1 MLKARACCVIGFL
14 ARKASFGGSNRL
26 AILNKRFRNSHIK
39 FFAYYGVAG
48 ALFAGTAQVW
58 AEGLTL
64 NCRIEPYV
72 QVDVSSAVEGVVSE
86 IIVEKNDEVVA
97 GDIVARLESGLES
110 ATVDLRRVQ
119 AEVES
124 DIAAQQLALDF
135 AERALVRVKD
145 LYGKKAASFAELDKA
160 KTEHAIALQ
169 KLEQAKDRREQAQM
183 EHKRARANLSRYTIT
198 SPISGVVV
206 DRYKEVGEH
215 VDNEPIMRLAQL
227 DPLRV
232 EAYAPASMY
241 GKIKEGMQAELTPE
255 LERAGGKYKA
265 EVILVDKVID
275 GPSNTFGIRLS
286 FPNPDQALPSGLR
299 CTIEF
304 PTVRPN

>member
-1 MLKARACCVIGFL
+1 M
-14 ARKASFGGSNRL
+14 
-26 AILNKRFRNSHIK
+26 
-39 FFAYYGVAG
+39 G
-48 ALFAGTAQVW
+48 AVSVSAQ
-58 AEGLTL
+58 GLTL

-72 QVDVSSAVEGVVSE
+72 QVDVSAAVEGVVSD
-86 IIVEKNDEVVA
+86 IIVEKNDEVTK

-135 AERALVRVKD
+135 ANRALTRVKD
-145 LYGKKAASFAELDKA
+145 LYGKKAASYAELDKV

-183 EHKRARANLSRYTIT
+183 EHRRAIANLSRYTIA
-198 SPISGVVV
+198 SPIDGVVV
-206 DRYKEVGEH
+206 DRYKEPGEH
-215 VDNEPIMRLAQL
+215 VDNEPILRLAQL

-241 GKIKEGMQAELTPE
+241 GKIREGMQAELTPE
-255 LERAGGKYKA
+255 LASSSKRYKA

-286 FPNPDQALPSGLR
+286 FPNPEQKLPSGLR
-299 CTIEF
+299 CTVEF
-304 PTVRPN
+304 PLVRPN